1 LSNNEIERFKEAEDL
16 KQMIMNLAI
25 IKMEDKTIDEVP
37 NIENIDSHIIDS
49 MFKRYIRNA

>member
-1 LSNNEIERFKEAEDL
+1 
-16 KQMIMNLAI
+16 MIMNLAI

-49 MFKRYIRNA
+49 MFKRYIKNAWFYASKVRKA